1 MCVALIGCSH
11 RREVETPEPDPH
23 LADIERCASALRGI
37 QGAMAEDRATL
48 LAEGCADLFGQP
60 ICREAIRLSP
70 LAAPDLRAPMIA
82 AGCQNAYCGLFPNPE
97 PELCALDIGR
107 ASPSEISA
115 AWPAFMD
122 QVLPWEILGVADD
135 DLLEELARQLGPLFV
150 LVLFEPVTV
159 VVTPDIPEEPRRRM
173 TVHLSMAGGEYS
185 LAAEREGEVFGPW
198 EMPLQPDAGDFS
210 GLLEAAL
217 RGCDDCDA
225 FLQIGPEVEYELVI
239 VLMDVL
245 EQAGLEIIL
254 LAPE

>member
-1 MCVALIGCSH
+1 VALIGCSH
-11 RREVETPEPDPH
+11 RREVEMPEPDPH

-37 QGAMAEDRATL
+37 RGAMAEDRATL

-97 PELCALDIGR
+97 PELCGLNMAT
-107 ASPSEISA
+107 ATPSEISA
-115 AWPAFMD
+115 VWPSFMNE
-122 QVLPWEILGVADD
+122 VLPLEILGVADD
-135 DLLEELARQLGPLFV
+135 DSEELARQLGPLFV
-150 LVLFEPVTV
+150 LVLFESAT
-159 VVTPDIPEEPRRRM
+159 VVTPDIPAAPRRRM
-173 TVHLSMAGGEYS
+173 TVQLSMVES
-185 LAAEREGEVFGPW
+185 EFRLSAEREGEAFGPW
-198 EMPLQPDAGDFS
+198 DLPLRPDAGDFE

-225 FLQIGPEVEYELVI
+225 FLQIDPEVEYDLVI

-245 EQAGLEIIL
+245 EEAGLEIIL